1 MMILGIILG
10 ILALV
15 GIVFCVVEM
24 KNSPIIEDEDEDC
37 ANN

>member
-10 ILALV
+10 ILTLG

-24 KNSPIIEDEDEDC
+24 KNAPIIEDKDEDC
-37 ANN
+37 DNN

>member
-10 ILALV
+10 ILTLV

-24 KNSPIIEDEDEDC
+24 KNAPIMEDEDEDN